1 MFTKGKDH
9 DWVEMLEG
17 VERMTLAHGD
27 RTLIGAFRLAAGATI
42 PMHQHPQ
49 EQTGYMVSGRMEFTI
64 GEETFIAE
72 AGDGWSIPTNV
83 EHGVEVL
90 EDSLVIEV
98 FSPRRE
104 DYMP

>member
-1 MFTKGKDH
+1 MFTKGTDRG
-9 DWVEMLEG
+9 WVEMLEG
-17 VERMTLAHGD
+17 VHRMTLAHGD
-27 RTLIGAFRLAAGATI
+27 STLLGAFRIAAGATI

-64 GEETFIAE
+64 GGDVFTAE
-72 AGDGWSIPTNV
+72 SGDGWCIPPNV
-83 EHGVEVL
+83 DHGVQVL
-90 EDSLVIEV
+90 EESLVVEV